1 MTRAPS
7 ARAYC
12 FTWNNYS
19 DVTVDCLYEFFDK
32 CCTYLVVG
40 KEVAPTT
47 GTPHLQG
54 YFHLSNPK
62 TMSAVHKSMSQ
73 DGIALLVARGDAE
86 ANYEY
91 CSKGGDFAEWGQRPS
106 SALAQCKLNS
116 EHYAECIQFAKDG
129 NFAEIEAKYPK
140 QLLQYYHT
148 FHRIHQ
154 DSMQAPPALDGVCG
168 EWWWGPPGTGKSHK
182 AFELGC
188 YDKEPNK
195 WFGGYNGVDPI
206 VIQDLDHD
214 NAKWMG
220 YHLKKWADK
229 YPFTAEAKGR
239 QVSIRPPKVIV
250 TSNYTIREL
259 FSDSEL
265 IKALERRFKVTHF
278 NSFFQQ
284 N

>member
-1 MTRAPS
+1 MSRAPS

-12 FTWNNYS
+12 FTWNNYNES
-19 DVTVDCLYEFFDK
+19 TVDCLYEFYDK

-62 TMSAVHKSMSQ
+62 TMSACHKLISL
-73 DGIALLVARGDAE
+73 DGIALLAARGDAE
-86 ANYEY
+86 SNYEY
-91 CSKGGDFAEWGQRPS
+91 CSKGGDFAEWGVRPT
-106 SALAQCKLNS
+106 SAVAVCRLNN
-116 EHYAECIQFAKDG
+116 ENYAECIRLAEDG
-129 NFAEIEAKYPK
+129 NFDLLKEKYPK
-140 QLLQYYHT
+140 LWIQYNAT
-148 FHRIHQ
+148 FKRMY
-154 DSMQAPPALDGVCG
+154 DDNMKPPSKLDGVCG

-182 AFELGC
+182 AFEIGC

-195 WFGGYNGVDPI
+195 WFGGYNGTDPI

-229 YPFTAEAKGR
+229 YPFTAETKGR
-239 QVSIRPPKVIV
+239 QVSLRPPKVIV
-250 TSNYTIREL
+250 TSNYRIDQL
-259 FSDSEL
+259 FSDVML
-265 IKALERRFKVTHF
+265 VKALERRFTVTHF
-278 NSFFQQ
+278 SDFFQQ
-284 N
+284 